1 MCLVATT
8 YILSCTTGCICSNQE
23 LSFFSFL
30 FLKTCAFK
38 GEQGVKKSTSHG
50 RYYFPFVLV
59 VCFHRSFSL
68 LIGRFVFTP
77 SFSDIRF
84 DNARVCV
91 FFVLTSCDKHV
102 STYICNIE
110 NVNFS
115 VTINNYK
122 TERKS
127 ILFLDHVATKHSFRG
142 INVGTRSPAL
152 RYATTPNVR
161 GEGIHV
167 NQAFRT

>member
-1 MCLVATT
+1 
-8 YILSCTTGCICSNQE
+8 
-23 LSFFSFL
+23 
-30 FLKTCAFK
+30 
-38 GEQGVKKSTSHG
+38 
-50 RYYFPFVLV
+50 
-59 VCFHRSFSL
+59 
-68 LIGRFVFTP
+68 
-77 SFSDIRF
+77 
-84 DNARVCV
+84 
-91 FFVLTSCDKHV
+91 
-102 STYICNIE
+102 
-110 NVNFS
+110 VNFS

-167 NQAFRT
+167 NQAFRTWEARGFTWIKHSECERRRNSRESSISMGWNFRHVHVVHPEYAKHEKMHAVNLNLIDYQT